1 MRKAT
6 QVTATDNVNVILG
19 YKESLC
25 VLELFDVDFIVIVE
39 VETGEIV
46 ASEEEDFVGGEGV
59 DLEDLLADWEGDGLV
74 VGVGDQLVRD
84 SCVKDDAPWKIMLEE
99 GMFETV
105 LWSGYYES
113 LKDQLGLSIVTDL

>member
-1 MRKAT
+1 M
-6 QVTATDNVNVILG
+6 
-19 YKESLC
+19 C

-74 VGVGDQLVRD
+74 VGVSDQLV
-84 SCVKDDAPWKIMLEE
+84 
-99 GMFETV
+99 
-105 LWSGYYES
+105 
-113 LKDQLGLSIVTDL
+113 